1 MPDYA
6 QPDAEH
12 RTLIGKRVTRV
23 DSRKRRATSSA
34 IILVLLFSQLCAA
47 QNGKVESIE
56 ALTDTSVSKGVREAL
71 ESKGYRVLLDDGT
84 PVCELWIGKTS
95 SGTSRYAKLPTGDVN
110 YVIGGWAADW
120 ATNGVSK
127 FQKTSEKKDGGAPKK

>member
-1 MPDYA
+1 MLPSLSRSSRTNRKKEPENMPDYA

-84 PVCELWIGKTS
+84 PVCELWIGKNIPAQ
-95 SGTSRYAKLPTGDVN
+95 AKSDTPDVL
-110 YVIGGWAADW
+110 Y
-120 ATNGVSK
+120 
-127 FQKTSEKKDGGAPKK
+127 